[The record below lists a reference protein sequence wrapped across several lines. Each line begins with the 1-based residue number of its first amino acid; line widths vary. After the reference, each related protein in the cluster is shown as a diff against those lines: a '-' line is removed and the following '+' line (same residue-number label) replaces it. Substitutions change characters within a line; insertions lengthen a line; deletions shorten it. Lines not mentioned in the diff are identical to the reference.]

1 MNATLVSFSLCF
13 RLLNSFC
20 IETVIP
26 KKTGSVMMVIAG
38 SMKGEFGRIID
49 RDDKKETVHL
59 ELFNLRRD
67 VERFK
72 FDNVCEFNAL
82 AADFED

>member
-1 MNATLVSFSLCF
+1 
-13 RLLNSFC
+13 
-20 IETVIP
+20 
-26 KKTGSVMMVIAG
+26 MMVIAG

>member
-1 MNATLVSFSLCF
+1 
-13 RLLNSFC
+13 
-20 IETVIP
+20 
-26 KKTGSVMMVIAG
+26 MMVIAG

-49 RDDKKETVHL
+49 RDDKKETGHL